1 MAKRDISAL
10 LKTKAMARAQEMQT
24 TQYAIKSGQTK
35 SAGRPSDGEP
45 RKCCSIN
52 LRESSHQKVKLYAVK
67 NGTTI
72 SALIEEWIAEHCVD

>member
-10 LKTKAMARAQEMQT
+10 LKTKAMARAQEMAT
-24 TQYAIKSGQTK
+24 TQNVIKNGKT
-35 SAGRPSDGEP
+35 AGRPSDGEP

-67 NGTTI
+67 NNTTI
-72 SALIEEWIAEHCVD
+72 SALIEKWIAEYCVD